1 MIALELEVSS
11 PSCELAVTMDTAV
24 DLGIS
29 TAIEVLASPVPVWD
43 GSTEFIA
50 SDTAQVIHT
59 NGYRFIEDIVI
70 DPIPHNYGKITW
82 NGSVI
87 TVS

>member
-11 PSCELAVTMDTAV
+11 PNCELAVTTDTAV

-29 TAIEVLASPVPVWD
+29 TAIEVLETPVPVWD
-43 GSTEFIA
+43 GSTEFVP
-50 SDTAQVIHT
+50 SDTAQVISVH
-59 NGYRFIEDIVI
+59 GYRFTDDITI

>member
-11 PSCELAVTMDTAV
+11 PNCELAVTTDTAV

-29 TAIEVLASPVPVWD
+29 TAIEVLETPVPVWD
-43 GSTEFIA
+43 GSTEF
-50 SDTAQVIHT
+50 TATDRTQVIPV
-59 NGYRFIEDIVI
+59 NGYRFTEDITI